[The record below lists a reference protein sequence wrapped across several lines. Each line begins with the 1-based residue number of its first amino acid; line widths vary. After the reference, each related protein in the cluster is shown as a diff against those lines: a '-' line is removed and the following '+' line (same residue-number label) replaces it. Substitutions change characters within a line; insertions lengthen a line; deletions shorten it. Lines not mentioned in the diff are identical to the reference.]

1 MKNLLKCNILGYAFL
16 AVVTLIEGILLACV
30 VGATYQTLPFY
41 FIFGAT
47 VLVFNASIWF
57 FAMKYLKTQQ
67 QIH

>member
-16 AVVTLIEGILLACV
+16 AMVTLIEGLLLICV
-30 VGATYQTLPFY
+30 VGSTYHTLPFY

-47 VLVFNASIWF
+47 VFVFNAAIWF
-57 FAMKYLKTQQ
+57 FAMKYNNTRQ